1 MAEELNEPKESVK
14 PAKVAKAAKPSKVL
28 VVSKFDRFVDQITG
42 MEITKTPV
50 EVEMHPWLQANV
62 DAGLV
67 ILC

>member
-1 MAEELNEPKESVK
+1 MAEELEVKET
-14 PAKVAKAAKPSKVL
+14 AAKASKAAKPAKPSKVL

>member
-14 PAKVAKAAKPSKVL
+14 PAKAAKPAKPSKVL

-42 MEITKTPV
+42 MEIGTTPV

-62 DAGLV
+62 DSGLV
-67 ILC
+67 IVC